1 MAYLDE
7 ALLTLLRL
15 LKERNY
21 RFVTVTPATH
31 ARITRRLNGYR
42 AHSLEDVFGWSLPFS
57 PGVVDRDIEQCL
69 REGNAVEI
77 GGDVMRSLI
86 RVSTLHDCLF
96 LHSAYPTTDR
106 DAAFFGPDSYRFANL
121 VITELTSRP
130 PQAGDVVVD
139 IGTGV
144 GVGAIVV
151 GQSFPKA
158 NIFMTEINRRALNLA
173 QVNAK
178 AAGIAPIPMHARC
191 LDGIN
196 KPIDIA
202 MANPPYI
209 MDDQQRLYR
218 NGGGLNG
225 SGTTMAMARFTLPRL
240 AKHGR
245 FILYSGSAIV
255 SGEDTLKGRLAR
267 LAEDQDCRLRYWEL
281 DPDVFGEELANPQ
294 YAQVD
299 RIALIA
305 AIFERV

>member
-1 MAYLDE
+1 MAHVDE

-31 ARITRRLNGYR
+31 ARVIQRLNGSR
-42 AHSLEDVFGWSLPFS
+42 AHSLEGVLGWSLPFS
-57 PGVVDRDIEQCL
+57 SGVVDRDIEQCL
-69 REGNAVEI
+69 REGNALEMV
-77 GGDVMRSLI
+77 GGVMRSLI
-86 RVSTLHDCLF
+86 RVSTLRDCLF
-96 LHSAYPTTDR
+96 LHSAYPTTER
-106 DAAFFGPDSYRFANL
+106 DAAFFGPDSYRFADL
-121 VITELTSRP
+121 VITELSSRP

-151 GQSFPKA
+151 GQSFPDA
-158 NIFMTEINRRALNLA
+158 TIFMTEINRRALNLA
-173 QVNAK
+173 QINAT
-178 AAGIAPIPMHARC
+178 AAGIAPIPMHAGC

-196 KPIDIA
+196 KPIDVA

-209 MDDQQRLYR
+209 LDDQQRLYR

-240 AKHGR
+240 AEYGR

-255 SGEDTLKGRLAR
+255 SGADILKERLAK
-267 LAEDQDCRLRYWEL
+267 LADEQNCRLRYWEL